1 VEGGESRSL
10 VLGLPPTVALV
21 IGRLPRQAA
30 VHHSQNFL
38 KHSLPVPSSCLQ
50 SAAVA
55 SDFGVI

>member
-1 VEGGESRSL
+1 VEGGESRPL

-21 IGRLPRQAA
+21 IGHRPRRAA
-30 VHHSQNFL
+30 ARHSQNFL